1 MNRRRKQQKKS
12 ENWEEGRRCFRLPW
26 LADVVSRYGRLDI
39 LVNNA
44 GITRD
49 NLVIG
54 MKEED
59 FDAVI
64 DTNLKGTFNTI
75 RHLYRNFMKQK
86 SGRIIN
92 LSSVSGVLGNAG
104 QANYAASKAGV
115 IGLTKSVA
123 KELAS
128 RNVTVNAVAPG
139 YIETDMTAAMSE
151 DAKKAVISQIPLKR
165 VGRPEDV
172 AALVAF
178 LAGEGGAYITGQV
191 ISVDGGMA
199 I

>member
-1 MNRRRKQQKKS
+1 
-12 ENWEEGRRCFRLPW
+12 
-26 LADVVSRYGRLDI
+26 
-39 LVNNA
+39 
-44 GITRD
+44 
-49 NLVIG
+49 
-54 MKEED
+54 
-59 FDAVI
+59 
-64 DTNLKGTFNTI
+64 
-75 RHLYRNFMKQK
+75 MKQK

-115 IGLTKSVA
+115 IGLTKSIA

-172 AALVAF
+172 AAGISSLAIGGTSVIIVVGVALETAKALEAQMLMRNYKGF
-178 LAGEGGAYITGQV
+178 LE
-191 ISVDGGMA
+191 
-199 I
+199 

>member
-1 MNRRRKQQKKS
+1 M
-12 ENWEEGRRCFRLPW
+12 L
-26 LADVVSRYGRLDI
+26 
-39 LVNNA
+39 
-44 GITRD
+44 
-49 NLVIG
+49 
-54 MKEED
+54 
-59 FDAVI
+59 
-64 DTNLKGTFNTI
+64 
-75 RHLYRNFMKQK
+75 
-86 SGRIIN
+86 
-92 LSSVSGVLGNAG
+92 
-104 QANYAASKAGV
+104 AGV

-151 DAKKAVISQIPLKR
+151 DAKKTVISQIPLKR